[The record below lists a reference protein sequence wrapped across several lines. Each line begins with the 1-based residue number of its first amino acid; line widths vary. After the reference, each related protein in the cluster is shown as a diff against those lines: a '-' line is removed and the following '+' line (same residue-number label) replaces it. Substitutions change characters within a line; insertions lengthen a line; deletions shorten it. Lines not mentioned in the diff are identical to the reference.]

1 MLFPYA
7 LVLNHRVFFRDGETV
22 QTESD
27 GIFSSWIEPFWTQY
41 PLLSSIFYIV
51 LIFFQAILIN
61 RLSIVYR
68 IGSEINLF
76 PGMLYLIFISFFP
89 EFQHLSALNV
99 GMLFFLFA
107 LNALFQTY
115 KRHKD
120 TGKLFNAGFWTG
132 VATLFYSPYLAGML
146 VVIIGAFIL
155 KPVKGK
161 DWLLMFNGLLVTYFL
176 TFAAGYAFGMDA
188 GLFLEH
194 YAVPLQFHIPFI
206 PIEVSSFV
214 PLLILSTAILLA
226 LVNYQFYMSRKALR
240 SKKNIDILY
249 WSLLVFSAS
258 TILFEG
264 VELQH
269 MILVALPLSL
279 LLQDSIVRIE
289 NPLTA
294 EIIHLFIIG
303 GVFFFQYQ
311 NFL

>member
-7 LVLNHRVFFRDGETV
+7 LVLNHRVFFRDREAVHTD
-22 QTESD
+22 SD

-41 PLLSSIFYIV
+41 PFWSSIFYV
-51 LIFFQAILIN
+51 FLVFFQAILIN

-76 PGMLYLIFISFFP
+76 PGILFLIFVSFFP
-89 EFQHLSALNV
+89 EFQHLSALSL

-115 KRHKD
+115 KRHQD

-132 VATLFYSPYLAGML
+132 VAALFYAPFLAGML
-146 VVIIGAFIL
+146 IVIIGAFIL

-176 TFAAGYAFGMDA
+176 TFALGYAFGMEP
-188 GLFLEH
+188 GLFLDH
-194 YAVPLQFHIPFI
+194 YAVPIYFYIPFI
-206 PIEVSSFV
+206 PIEASSFV
-214 PLLILSTAILLA
+214 PILILSTAILLA
-226 LVNYQFYMSRKALR
+226 LVNYQYYMSKKALR

-258 TILFEG
+258 TLLFEG

-269 MILVALPLSL
+269 MVLVALPLSL